1 MNLKIK
7 QYVLKD
13 KDTEIVWS
21 GLHQELGERLRKIRE
36 DTPAKFRWHTKK
48 FSPMSRRELANH
60 INGKL
65 ADGDYPITEAII
77 ARIENKQNKFG
88 GYFDRVRQV
97 AEGLRLDLHLTRTK
111 Q

>member
-1 MNLKIK
+1 MNLKLK
-7 QYVLKD
+7 QYVLRD

-36 DTPAKFRWHTKK
+36 DTPANFKWHTKR
-48 FSPMSRRELANH
+48 FAPMSRRELAGH
-60 INGKL
+60 INAKL

-77 ARIENKQNKFG
+77 ARIENNLNKFG
-88 GYFDRVRQV
+88 GYFNRVRQV